1 MVRVLHYGAED
12 LARTRFATS
21 PLGHLVHGLHNGP
34 CSHRSQLRERWWR
47 SVRRNI
53 PARAEPLLELIN
65 ADPSWTPPFL
75 LPASAEAL
83 AVVEPAIE
91 EELERLR
98 DTSKEQ
104 ITADLE
110 RFDRDPRQV
119 RVPRLVQDL
128 RDGGSRP
135 LRLVV
140 DSAHALFTACLAG
153 DWPDL
158 RRQLRDDLAFRTQT
172 MMTAGPG
179 GVFATLHPSVTWQDQ
194 ALLFAPPTDPIRG
207 DTRGRGFVL
216 MPCAFGRDSVHPVL
230 DRSQP
235 ILIYSARVQPPDTGS
250 AVSDSLTALIGAGRA
265 RALRALAT
273 GGSTSDLALRLSVSA
288 PTASAHAATLRRA
301 GLISTRREGHFVRHE
316 LTLLGDSLLAANPV
330 SRRFSN
336 K

>member
-1 MVRVLHYGAED
+1 MQVLPYGAED

-47 SVRRNI
+47 SVRRNV
-53 PARAEPLLELIN
+53 PARSEALLELIN
-65 ADPSWTPPFL
+65 ADPTWTSPFL
-75 LPASAEAL
+75 LPAPADGS
-83 AVVEPAIE
+83 VVEPAIE

-98 DTSKEQ
+98 DTAQEQ
-104 ITADLE
+104 IAADLE
-110 RFDRDPRQV
+110 RFDRGPRGV
-119 RVPRLVQDL
+119 RVPRLVHEL
-128 RDGGSRP
+128 REGGSRP

-140 DSAHALFTACLAG
+140 DAAHALFTACLAG

-158 RRQLRDDLAFRTQT
+158 RKRLRDDLAFRTQT

-179 GVFATLHPSVTWQDQ
+179 EVFATLHPSVTRQGQ
-194 ALLFAPPTDPIRG
+194 ALLFAPPTSPVQG

-235 ILIYSARVQPPDTGS
+235 ILIYSARVQPSDTGP
-250 AVSDSLTALIGAGRA
+250 ATTDSLTALIGAGRA

-273 GGSTSDLALRLSVSA
+273 GGSTSELALRLSVSA
-288 PTASAHAATLRRA
+288 PTASAHAAMLRRA

-316 LTLLGDSLLAANPV
+316 LTLLGDSLLAANPA
-330 SRRFSN
+330 S
-336 K
+336 KHAHDK